1 MNYYISDTH
10 FGHENIIKHDANNG
24 CKQFSSIEEHDN
36 LIIENW
42 NRVVTSQD
50 NIYILGDFSWY
61 NGGKNKEIAKKLNGH
76 KHLIRG
82 NHDGNING
90 CFETVSRY
98 EELKINDRKVILSHY
113 PMLFYN
119 GQYRDAIMLYGHVH
133 NNKDEE
139 FVRKFMK
146 ELNDNDIPCKMFNV
160 GAMMTNFEPVTLEEL
175 EDI

>member
-1 MNYYISDTH
+1 MSKIFFIADTH
-10 FGHENIIKHDANNG
+10 FGHRNVINHDNRPFNN
-24 CKQFSSIEEHDN
+24 IEEMDN
-36 LIIENW
+36 YMIEKW
-42 NRVVTSQD
+42 NKKVSKDDIV
-50 NIYILGDFSWY
+50 YILGDFGWY

-119 GQYRDAIMLYGHVH
+119 GQYKDAIMLYGHVY

-160 GAMMTNFEPVTLEEL
+160 GVMMTNFEPVTLEEL